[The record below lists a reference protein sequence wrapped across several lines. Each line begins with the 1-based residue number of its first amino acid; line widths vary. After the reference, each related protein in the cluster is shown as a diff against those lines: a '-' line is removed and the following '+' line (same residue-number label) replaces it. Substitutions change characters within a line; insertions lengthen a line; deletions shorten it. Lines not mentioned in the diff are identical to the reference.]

1 MDDNKLAIQ
10 TGLRTEIA
18 ENFMNSLKDLF
29 TESYI
34 EVPEA
39 KVDLVDELA
48 AQVDELEEANNDVIK
63 KNIEMTEE
71 LEELKRDKVIAE
83 ASEGLAATQ
92 VEKLK
97 KLAEDVDF
105 DNEETFAQ
113 VATIKESYFTRKL
126 LSLQILK

>member
-1 MDDNKLAIQ
+1 MTINLAIQ

-92 VEKLK
+92 VENLK
-97 KLAEDVDF
+97 
-105 DNEETFAQ
+105 N
-113 VATIKESYFTRKL
+113 
-126 LSLQILK
+126 SLKM